1 MSSYNQPPAEEPSV
15 SESKPEAQGDFV
27 VDDYFSHH
35 VNQFDNFQVWNPGD
49 ESSTQINEV
58 GSPNTPSFVPNT
70 NEQAGQKSALD
81 ESSQILEDE
90 YEKGFEAGKA
100 AAREE
105 LESQSEQL
113 DALLGAL
120 NEGHCNIQE
129 FYMPLKKLAVRI
141 AKAVLKVDLEES
153 EKSIEKIAEELLSP
167 LSKIK
172 DEPVRLFLSPEDFK
186 KVSVDFRKK
195 HSNVEFM
202 EDRKLSRGSSYAEMN
217 DRLVTD
223 FLEERLANV
232 VQQVIQNDLD

>member
-1 MSSYNQPPAEEPSV
+1 MSSYNQSPAGEPSV
-15 SESKPEAQGDFV
+15 SESKPEAQEDFV

-35 VNQFDNFQVWNPGD
+35 VNHFNNFQVWNPGD

-58 GSPNTPSFVPNT
+58 GSPNTHSFVPNT
-70 NEQAGQKSALD
+70 KEQAGKKSTLD

-90 YEKGFEAGKA
+90 YDKGFEAGKA

-113 DALLGAL
+113 VTLLDAL

-167 LSKIK
+167 LSQIK
-172 DEPVRLFLSPEDFK
+172 DEPVRLFLSPGDFK
-186 KVSVDFRKK
+186 KVSVEFKKK

-202 EDRKLSRGSSYAEMN
+202 EDHKLSRGSSYAEMN
-217 DRLVTD
+217 DRLITD
-223 FLEERLANV
+223 FSEERLANV
-232 VQQVIQNDLD
+232 VQQVIQNDHD

>member
-1 MSSYNQPPAEEPSV
+1 
-15 SESKPEAQGDFV
+15 
-27 VDDYFSHH
+27 
-35 VNQFDNFQVWNPGD
+35 
-49 ESSTQINEV
+49 
-58 GSPNTPSFVPNT
+58 
-70 NEQAGQKSALD
+70 
-81 ESSQILEDE
+81 
-90 YEKGFEAGKA
+90 
-100 AAREE
+100 
-105 LESQSEQL
+105 
-113 DALLGAL
+113 
-120 NEGHCNIQE
+120 
-129 FYMPLKKLAVRI
+129 MPLKKLAVRI